1 MWKGQGQILR
11 DFMRQVKSFELFS
24 RQRRALKGFRQES
37 DMLRFE
43 FWPDFL
49 GRLPQG
55 AELEEGELETS
66 EAS

>member
-1 MWKGQGQILR
+1 
-11 DFMRQVKSFELFS
+11 MRQVKSFELFS